1 MQLSNEQMFVNVPWT
16 DTQKVTGVKGNA
28 EGSYRT
34 GNVNITAANIGL
46 GNVNNTA
53 DANKNVASAKL
64 LSVQE
69 RNWKQATDLPSTYPQ
84 GITVFMSTNPPGELF
99 NGIPHCTVHT
109 IKSYTNMACIQFVYP
124 YNSHEDRFFF
134 REAIY
139 NTDAWRPWYEV
150 ITSKNIGTQSV
161 NYATSAASATKAAQ
175 DSDGNVI
182 KDTYAMRSIY
192 GTDINGHGKISF
204 GNSAN
209 AIGINSQAYG
219 DHVRAHGPFC
229 CARGYFTDASDEC
242 STAEGHCVNASN
254 FSSHVSGKYNKTMTE
269 GGDVDTQVGD
279 VFVIGNGTSTIAKS
293 NALRVTYKGDIYG
306 TRAFQSSGADY
317 AEFIKPWA
325 DGNPDEE
332 DRIGYFVTVKNG
344 FLEKAKKGDY
354 IAGITSGNPSIVG
367 NADEDYYWRYERD
380 EFNRI
385 VMEDVPETVQKTDED
400 GKHVFDEE
408 THKPVMVETGKIVKN
423 ARMKLAEGYDSSLQ
437 EGYIERK
444 DRKEWDYVGMLGV
457 LPVRDD
463 GTCLPDHFCKCSDDG
478 IATLATERG
487 FDTYR
492 VLERISGNIVSVI
505 LR

>member
-1 MQLSNEQMFVNVPWT
+1 MGKIMLNGVDYSAPAASGVS
-16 DTQKVTGVKGNA
+16 GVKGNA
-28 EGSYRT
+28 ESSYRT

-53 DANKNVASAKL
+53 DANK
-64 LSVQE
+64 
-69 RNWKQATDLPSTYPQ
+69 
-84 GITVFMSTNPPGELF
+84 
-99 NGIPHCTVHT
+99 
-109 IKSYTNMACIQFVYP
+109 
-124 YNSHEDRFFF
+124 
-134 REAIY
+134 
-139 NTDAWRPWYEV
+139 
-150 ITSKNIGTQSV
+150 SV
-161 NYATSAASATKAAQ
+161 NYATSAGKATN
-175 DSDGNVI
+175 DGSGNNIVN
-182 KDTYAMRSIY
+182 TYAKKSIY
-192 GTDINGHGKISF
+192 GDTAISMGRSSEGTVGEYSLAIGGGAEASGYISHAAGAGVVASGSYSYAGGAF
-204 GNSAN
+204 TIASGGNS
-209 AIGINSQAYG
+209 
-219 DHVRAHGPFC
+219 H
-229 CARGYFTDASDEC
+229 
-242 STAEGHCVNASN
+242 AEGIHTTASGIGSHAEGG
-254 FSSHVSGKYNKTMTE
+254 FTTSSNYASHALGKYNKAMTA
-269 GGDVDTQVGD
+269 GDSYGTQVGD
-279 VFVIGNGTSTIAKS
+279 VFVIGNGTSDTPKS

-306 TRAFQSSGADY
+306 TKAFQSSGADY
-317 AEFIKPWA
+317 AEFIKPWS

-344 FLEKAKKGDY
+344 LLEKARQGDY

-385 VMEDVPETVQKTDED
+385 VMEDVPESIQQTDED
-400 GKHVFDEE
+400 GKLVFDEE
-408 THKPVMVETGKIVKN
+408 THEPVMVETGKIVKN

-463 GTCLPDHFCKCSDDG
+463 GTCLPDHFCKCSDNG

-492 VLERISGNIVSVI
+492 VLERISENIVSVI